1 MGFRDLRH
9 FNDALLGKQVW
20 RLYHEKETSLYRVF
34 RAKYFPSGDIFEAV
48 QNPRCSYT
56 WKSIMLA
63 RDVISNGALW
73 RIGDGKD
80 IQIWQHRW
88 LPSPGSGKV
97 LSPRLDQSLNVVQ
110 DLFIIGT
117 KTWDFEL
124 IDRHFLP
131 WEADGIKSI
140 PLSEHHNIDLL
151 IWPHT
156 PDGSYSVR
164 SAYRLLVAAQ
174 AQNQPS
180 SSSTEASK
188 RLWKGVWRMEVP
200 NRVRQ
205 FVWRAVGESLPTK
218 KNLKHPLR
226 RPVPREVIKWSPP
239 DESVYKINFDAAVF
253 EEQGS
258 AGLGVVVRDL
268 AGLVISTLSQK
279 IRFPGLAV
287 MVEALV
293 ACRAVFFAKEISVFR
308 VVVEGDSLQVIKAVN
323 SLKRSKTPY
332 GHIIDETRLLSS
344 SLSCYNF
351 VHVQREGNKL
361 AHALARRAVVSID
374 TDVWMEDLSRDL
386 DDVAVINFHT
396 SIAAKKQCWW
406 ARTKRKVGST
416 E

>member
-1 MGFRDLRH
+1 MSVFCLPVGLLKDIEAMIRKFWWGCSDSARKIHWVSWKTLCSSKSIGGMGFRDLCQ

-20 RLYHEKETSLYRVF
+20 RLYHEKETLLYRVF

-48 QNPRCSYT
+48 QNLRCSYA

-73 RIGDGKD
+73 RIRDGKD

-110 DLFIIGT
+110 DLFISGI
-117 KTWDFEL
+117 KTWNFEL

-140 PLSEHHNIDLL
+140 PLNEHHNIDLL

-156 PDGSYSVR
+156 SDGSYSVR

-200 NRVRQ
+200 NKVCH

-218 KNLKHPLR
+218 KNLVKRCVATDGHCGLC
-226 RPVPREVIKWSPP
+226 EV
-239 DESVYKINFDAAVF
+239 E
-253 EEQGS
+253 
-258 AGLGVVVRDL
+258 
-268 AGLVISTLSQK
+268 
-279 IRFPGLAV
+279 
-287 MVEALV
+287 VE
-293 ACRAVFFAKEISVFR
+293 
-308 VVVEGDSLQVIKAVN
+308 DSI
-323 SLKRSKTPY
+323 
-332 GHIIDETRLLSS
+332 
-344 SLSCYNF
+344 
-351 VHVQREGNKL
+351 
-361 AHALARRAVVSID
+361 HAL
-374 TDVWMEDLSRDL
+374 WLC
-386 DDVAVINFHT
+386 DDVKPIWKSTQSF
-396 SIAAKKQCWW
+396 SFL
-406 ARTKRKVGST
+406 RT
-416 E
+416 